1 MAAQPRANA
10 PLMVKTLLLILSL
23 GLLSPL
29 LAQEIKVAA
38 AADLNYAMK
47 DLAARYEQKTGNKVA
62 LSFGA
67 SGNFYSQISNGA
79 PYDVFFSADLDYVN
93 KLAAA
98 GKIDSVSVRTY
109 AVGHLVL
116 WVPNSSKLDPQKL
129 KMDVL
134 IDPSVKKIAI
144 ANPEHAPYGRA
155 AVASL
160 EFFQIKGLVSDKLVL
175 GANISQAAQFV
186 ESGNAQAG
194 LIALSLAMS
203 PAMKDAGKYWGL
215 PQDSYP
221 AIQQGVGILTTS
233 KNKKAAQA
241 FLDYIGSPEGTAVLE
256 QYGFGVPQGK

>member
-1 MAAQPRANA
+1 MK
-10 PLMVKTLLLILSL
+10 KTLLLILFL

-47 DLAARYEQKTGNKVA
+47 DLASRYEQKTGNKVA

-79 PYDVFFSADLDYVN
+79 PYDVFFSADLDYVK

-98 GKIDSVSVRTY
+98 GKVDNASVRTY
-109 AVGHLVL
+109 AIGHLVL
-116 WVPNSSKLDPQKL
+116 WYPQIGDSRDHL
-129 KMDVL
+129 RTPQQITHILLSPQVTR
-134 IDPSVKKIAI
+134 VAI

-155 AVASL
+155 AIAML
-160 EFFQIKGLVSDKLVL
+160 EHYDLKGKVSPKLVL
-175 GANISQAAQFV
+175 GENVSQAVQFV
-186 ESGNAQAG
+186 QSGNAQAG
-194 LIALSLAMS
+194 LVALSLILS
-203 PAMKDAGKYWGL
+203 PAVKNPGPFDKVPDDA
-215 PQDSYP
+215 YP

-241 FLDYIGSPEGTAVLE
+241 FIDYISSPEGTAVLE
-256 QYGFGVPQGK
+256 RYGFGVPANK